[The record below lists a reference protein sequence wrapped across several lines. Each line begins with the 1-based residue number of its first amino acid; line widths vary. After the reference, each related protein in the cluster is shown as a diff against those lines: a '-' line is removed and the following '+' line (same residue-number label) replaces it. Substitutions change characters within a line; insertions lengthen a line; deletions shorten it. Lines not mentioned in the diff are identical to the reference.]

1 MKRPVQKAI
10 VLAVGVVVIML
21 IAGCEEESQS
31 NIKKSRLIAA
41 ENIQL
46 KKEIEKQKELLEK
59 YLQEKKPPE
68 EMSPESTQDLT
79 QFLFEENI
87 KLHEENEKLKAEI
100 MQLEARIKQLET
112 ELEELKKPEG
122 PKSLP
127 IEPQPL

>member
-10 VLAVGVVVIML
+10 VLAVGIVVIML

-31 NIKKSRLIAA
+31 NTKKSRLIAA

-59 YLQEKKPPE
+59 CLQEKKTPE
-68 EMSPESTQDLT
+68 EMSPEGTQDLT

-100 MQLEARIKQLET
+100 VQLEVRIKQLET

-122 PKSLP
+122 PKPLP
-127 IEPQPL
+127 AEPQPL